1 LYAVARPQNLRAWA
15 TARRLGMAWVG
26 ETDKYYGLAMQIYR
40 IRAAELDAAP
50 FTPAGRSE

>member
-1 LYAVARPQNLRAWA
+1 
-15 TARRLGMAWVG
+15 MAWVG